1 MLVSDPGP
9 IVTVLFLVGVAG
21 YCMAKLRAP
30 GWIALV
36 LGATLLIASDGAV
49 ALTVVVTGCV
59 YGAARL
65 AADYY

>member
-9 IVTVLFLVGVAG
+9 IVTVWFLVGVAG

-36 LGATLLIASDGAV
+36 LGTALLIASDGAV
-49 ALTVVVTGCV
+49 ALTVVATGCV
-59 YGAARL
+59 YGSPRL
-65 AADYY
+65 AAHYY

>member
-36 LGATLLIASDGAV
+36 LGTALLIASDGAV
-49 ALTVVVTGCV
+49 AL
-59 YGAARL
+59 
-65 AADYY
+65 